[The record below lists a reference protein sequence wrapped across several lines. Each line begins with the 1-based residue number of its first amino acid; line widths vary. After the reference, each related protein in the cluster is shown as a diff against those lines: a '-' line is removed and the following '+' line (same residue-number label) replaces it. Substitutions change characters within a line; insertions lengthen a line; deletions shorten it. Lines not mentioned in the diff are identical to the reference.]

1 MNRACLGALRSTSAS
16 ARVLTASTST
26 LARRAVPSASYVK
39 PCLTQTRS
47 YAQVGTPPKS
57 HKVYDSAAEAV
68 KDVKSG
74 DIVLSGGKSYNL
86 IFGGFAKSAWQAS
99 VYVVCQTL

>member
-1 MNRACLGALRSTSAS
+1 MNRACFGAFRSTSAS
-16 ARVLTASTST
+16 ARVLITSASSV
-26 LARRAVPSASYVK
+26 ARRPVPATSYLK
-39 PCLTQTRS
+39 PALIQTRS

-74 DIVLSGGKSYNL
+74 DIVLSGGML
-86 IFGGFAKSAWQAS
+86 WMSALRAL
-99 VYVVCQTL
+99 Y

>member
-1 MNRACLGALRSTSAS
+1 MNRACFGAFRSTSAS
-16 ARVLTASTST
+16 ARVLTTSASTV
-26 LARRAVPSASYVK
+26 ARRSLPTTSYCKPAVI
-39 PCLTQTRS
+39 QTRL

-74 DIVLSGGKSYNL
+74 DIVLSGGMSCM
-86 IFGGFAKSAWQAS
+86 SAVGAL
-99 VYVVCQTL
+99 C